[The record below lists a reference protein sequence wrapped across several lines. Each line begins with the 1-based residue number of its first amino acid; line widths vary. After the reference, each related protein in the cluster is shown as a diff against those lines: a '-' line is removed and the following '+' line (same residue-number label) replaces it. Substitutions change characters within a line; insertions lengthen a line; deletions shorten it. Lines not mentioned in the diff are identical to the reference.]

1 MERLAAQSKLERC
14 LNESSTLSDA
24 IGRRKRSVCG
34 MHYVDN
40 SGIEKEFAY
49 CPKHA
54 NRIAL
59 DMRIVGHDVF
69 IDSTPIALPIEY
81 DVSEFARDF
90 TSKWQAAHEEVKRSR
105 NEAHNVRPQNM
116 PTKTK
121 KTTKTTPKVDDNFQ
135 WI

>member
-1 MERLAAQSKLERC
+1 MRISA
-14 LNESSTLSDA
+14 TH
-24 IGRRKRSVCG
+24 V